1 MRIVLCFPAEPHHLD
16 AIARAAPA
24 AEIIDA
30 GQTRIASELPTAD
43 IFCGHAKVPVPWD
56 AVVHQGRLRWIQS
69 TASGVDHCLVPS
81 VVESDIL
88 VTSVSGVLADQVAEH
103 TIALLTGLLRSMPD
117 FYRAQQARQFDRL
130 ATGELHYRR
139 VGIVGL
145 GGVGRR
151 LAELLAVFH
160 TRIVAT
166 DWCPVDRPDHVEAL
180 WPPDRLA
187 DLLAFAEIVIL
198 CAPLNQHTR
207 GMLDARAMAQMGR
220 GSILVN
226 VARGPLVV
234 TDDLIAALDDGH
246 LAGAALDV
254 TEPEPLPPAS
264 RLWDFPNVVITP
276 HVGGQASWRY
286 DRITAFFCDNLVRYR
301 NRQSLR
307 NLVDKHLGFPLRA
320 ASCGDVTGAGT
331 ATDQWLPPT

>member
-1 MRIVLCFPAEPHHLD
+1 MRIVLCFPAEPHHQD
-16 AIARAAPA
+16 AIAQAAPE
-24 AEIIDA
+24 AEIVDA
-30 GQTRIASELPTAD
+30 GQARIASELPTAD

-56 AVVHQGRLRWIQS
+56 EVVAQGRLRWIQS
-69 TASGVDHCLVPS
+69 SASGVDHCLLPS

-88 VTSVSGVLADQVAEH
+88 VTSVAGVLADQVAEH

-117 FYRAQQARQFDRL
+117 FYRAQQAKQFERL
-130 ATGELHYRR
+130 PTQELHYRR

-151 LAELLAVFH
+151 LAELLAAFH

-166 DWCPVDRPDHVEAL
+166 DWCPFDRPGHVEAL
-180 WPPDRLA
+180 WPPDRLP

-207 GMLDARAMAQMGR
+207 GMIDARALAMMGR

-234 TDDLIAALDDGH
+234 EQDLVAALDRGH

-254 TEPEPLPPAS
+254 TETEPLPRAS
-264 RLWDFPNVVITP
+264 RLWDFSNVVVTP

-286 DRITAFFCDNLVRYR
+286 DRITAFFCDNLARYR
-301 NRQSLR
+301 DGHALR
-307 NLVDKHLGFPLRA
+307 NLVDKQLGFPLRA
-320 ASCGDVTGAGT
+320 AS
-331 ATDQWLPPT
+331 